1 MENLWLKRSIGKAD
15 LHSLGT
21 LVLEKSFRW
30 DRNEYPKYILHPRLH
45 AYTHTHSSTSQ
56 QHSRW
61 NCSDFLKEEI
71 KTPGNILHLLCHIY
85 FLWQPSVLFPWD
97 SFRAYLSF
105 SLSGNLYRFPKG
117 NILSSEKSCQAPGT
131 WLVRNQASWWST
143 WQNKT
148 PGDSQVMKTRTSWM
162 CLTICMYCKWKRFCS
177 TVRVISH
184 VSKSFSFFSFI
195 FQLKV

>member
-1 MENLWLKRSIGKAD
+1 MRKPRPGVSQMSGMAQDRRASKFRGRLFSRLNISG
-15 LHSLGT
+15 
-21 LVLEKSFRW
+21 SFTFISMPFLSQTHLSQESYTIFLRW
-30 DRNEYPKYILHPRLH
+30 HPH
-45 AYTHTHSSTSQ
+45 
-56 QHSRW
+56 
-61 NCSDFLKEEI
+61 NCSHCI
-71 KTPGNILHLLCHIY
+71 RIGQNGRIWPSNLH
-85 FLWQPSVLFPWD
+85 
-97 SFRAYLSF
+97 
-105 SLSGNLYRFPKG
+105 RFPKG

-162 CLTICMYCKWKRFCS
+162 CPTTCMYCKWKRFCS

-184 VSKSFSFFSFI
+184 ASKSFSFFSFI